1 MPYITHVANI
11 TPSNFH
17 QQILNELRRYSA
29 NSVVEAAMAL
39 LSVEYSTKYE
49 ELMMLPWNIL
59 LLVKWALRD
68 EHVRVRIGR
77 RITPQE
83 FDGLR
88 QGVQE
93 LVGKDYLA
101 KPPPVYLMMR
111 SHFPQ
116 FDFQRPEGWGFLR
129 WPALIARQGANHPSR
144 RQFVQVLGL
153 PPEHFIDLS
162 FGLMAAVT
170 GELAHVPH
178 NYFQPVHST
187 YGESIDAFCRL
198 IAHDLPALRHAL
210 QEDAKA
216 TPIPLRQELYEFP
229 HLKQYPFFKARNGD
243 FRPWH
248 RTVAARGLEELV
260 HIRLSGLGSQ
270 YTEPFSR
277 LFEQY
282 VTELAQDMST
292 DCVTETEYE
301 SLAGS
306 SAPKV
311 EAILPFGDCIVFVEA
326 KMALFGDDVL
336 LTDNEPQAFQKTK
349 RVRDGIKQAWKVG
362 KAIRAPQ
369 TVLPQCSNA
378 KQDFLLVVTS
388 RELGLGSGEQQ
399 KRLYPPGSLEY
410 PDDDARQN
418 LPLEN
423 VFSMSILE
431 FERLSTAVTRGDIRL
446 PDLLKDA
453 VQKNRD
459 PQTSA
464 ILFDHFVGQHVRIW
478 GSPSLLIDA
487 RKASQKRLAIAF
499 GVSEDEFPVEEV
511 ADSTSDERQTA

>member
-1 MPYITHVANI
+1 VADI
-11 TPSNFH
+11 TPSELH

-29 NSVVEAAMAL
+29 TSIVEAAIGL
-39 LSVEYSTKYE
+39 LSVEHPTKHE

-68 EHVRVRIGR
+68 EHVRIRIGR

-101 KPPPVYLMMR
+101 KKPPVYLMMR
-111 SHFPQ
+111 FHFSQ
-116 FDFQRPEGWGFLR
+116 FEFQRPEGWGFLR
-129 WPALIARQGANHPSR
+129 WPALIARQRANHPSR
-144 RQFVQVLGL
+144 RQFVEVLGL
-153 PPEHFIDLS
+153 PPEHFIDLA
-162 FGLMAAVT
+162 FNLMAAVI
-170 GELAHVPH
+170 GGPAHIPH

-187 YGESIDAFCRL
+187 YGKSIDAFWRL
-198 IAHDLPALRHAL
+198 VARDLPALRHAL
-210 QEDAKA
+210 REDAKA

-229 HLKQYPFFKARNGD
+229 HLKQYPFFKARNGG

-248 RTVAARGLEELV
+248 RLVAARGLEEIV
-260 HIRLSGLGSQ
+260 HLRLSHLGSQ

-277 LFEQY
+277 LFEEY
-282 VTELAQDMST
+282 VTQLAQDMSSG
-292 DCVTETEYE
+292 CVTETEYKT
-301 SLAGS
+301 LAGS

-311 EAILPFGDCIVFVEA
+311 EAILPFDDCIVFVEA

-362 KAIRAPQ
+362 KAIRGPQ
-369 TVLPQCSNA
+369 TVLPQSSNA

-399 KRLYPPGSLEY
+399 RRLYPPGSLEY
-410 PDDDARQN
+410 PDDDARKN

-423 VFSMSILE
+423 VFSMSIQD

-453 VQKNRD
+453 VRKNRD

-464 ILFDHFVGQHVRIW
+464 IFFDHFFGQHVRNW

-487 RKASQKRLAIAF
+487 RKASQQRLAIAF
-499 GVSEDEFPVEEV
+499 GVPEDEF
-511 ADSTSDERQTA
+511 AA

>member
-1 MPYITHVANI
+1 MADIA
-11 TPSNFH
+11 PSELH
-17 QQILNELRRYSA
+17 QQILNQLRRYSA
-29 NSVVEAAMAL
+29 SSVVEAAMRL
-39 LSVEYSTKYE
+39 LSVEYPTQHE
-49 ELMMLPWNIL
+49 GLMLLPWHIL

-68 EHVRVRIGR
+68 ERVSVRIGR

-88 QGVQE
+88 REVQE
-93 LVGKDYLA
+93 LVGKDFLA
-101 KPPPVYLMMR
+101 KKPPVYLMMR

-116 FDFQRPEGWGFLR
+116 FEFQRPEGLGFLR

-153 PPEHFIDLS
+153 PPEHFIDLTFS
-162 FGLMAAVT
+162 LMAAVT
-170 GELAHVPH
+170 GERTHVPH

-187 YGESIDAFCRL
+187 YGESIDAFWRL
-198 IAHDLPALRHAL
+198 IAYDLPALRRAL

-243 FRPWH
+243 FCPWH
-248 RTVAARGLEELV
+248 RMVTARGLEEIV
-260 HIRLSGLGSQ
+260 HIRLSRLGSQ

-282 VTELAQDMST
+282 VTELAQEMSS
-292 DCVTETEYE
+292 DCVTETAYAT
-301 SLAGS
+301 LAGS

-311 EAILPFGDCIVFVEA
+311 EAILPFGDCLVLVEA

-336 LTDNEPQAFQKTK
+336 LTDNELQAFQKTK

-362 KAIRAPQ
+362 KAIRGPQ
-369 TVLPQCSNA
+369 TALPHYSNA
-378 KQDFLLVVTS
+378 NQDFLLVVTS

-399 KRLYPPGSLEY
+399 RRLYPRGSLEY
-410 PDDDARQN
+410 PDNDARQN

-423 VFSMSILE
+423 VFSMSIQE
-431 FERLSTAVTRGDIRL
+431 FERLSAAVARGDIRL
-446 PDLLKDA
+446 PHLLKDA
-453 VQKNRD
+453 VQKNRN

-464 ILFDHFVGQHVRIW
+464 ILFDHFIGQHVRNW

-487 RKASQKRLAIAF
+487 RNAAQQRLAIALDVPEREF
-499 GVSEDEFPVEEV
+499 SAVED
-511 ADSTSDERQTA
+511 ADPTSDQR